1 MLKELLL
8 QFIISLLPVFAF
20 QLWNNFN
27 RGWRGIPVFIC
38 SFSAL
43 AMVLCML
50 VTYDYNGYEI
60 DFRVIPYVIG
70 SLYGGI
76 YGLIGLTVIYSAFRI
91 PVLDTSWETWSFV
104 IFMCLFITMMLL
116 FNRSFH
122 RLPRQKKQQSGI
134 IITTVI
140 MVYYSVTII
149 GYMLN
154 TGLDW
159 TNDFIITFTL
169 SVAASFAAVWISIF
183 IIESLKENKELHY
196 NMKRVSTS
204 YRREVEKL
212 QQFIDETMIAVI
224 IVNHHGRITHINDI
238 GYQLFHVQSNI
249 QERTEIVGKYFT
261 AFFNAEQ
268 QDSDA
273 KLLYE
278 ALKGN
283 KTQLEPRLEDGRTL
297 LKTAFCI
304 RNLQNGVITG
314 AALIAQDITELA
326 LLRDEVGRMER
337 LSLIGQMA
345 ASITHEIRNPM
356 AVIRG
361 FVQLMRE
368 RSPDNQQEYYQIVME
383 ELDRANMIISDFLS
397 LAQNRV
403 LQMEMKSLHD
413 IIKEMVPLLNADAN
427 LRGQSIE
434 VVLCEYIPLIM
445 LNDKEIKQLLLNL
458 ARNGMEAMNDKGVLR
473 IHTYYSE
480 ENDRIELRIQDEGV
494 GISQEQK
501 KRLFEPF
508 YTTKTRG
515 TGLGLPLCLSIAERH
530 NGRIDVESKES
541 EGTTFIVSFNSQAVN
556 SESA

>member
-20 QLWNNFN
+20 QLWNNFD

-38 SFSAL
+38 SLSAL
-43 AMVLCML
+43 SMVLCML
-50 VTYDYNGYEI
+50 VGSDYNGYEI
-60 DFRVIPYVIG
+60 DFRIIPYVIG

-76 YGLIGLTVIYSAFRI
+76 YGLFALSVIYSAFRI
-91 PVLDTSWETWSFV
+91 PVLDTPWETWSFV
-104 IFMCLFITMMLL
+104 VFMVVFIAMMLL
-116 FNRSFH
+116 FTRSFA
-122 RLPRQKKQQSGI
+122 RLPRQKKQQSGL

-140 MVYYSVTII
+140 LICFTVSII
-149 GYMLN
+149 GYVI
-154 TGLDW
+154 TSGLPW
-159 TNDFIITFTL
+159 TNELTITYMV
-169 SVAASFAAVWISIF
+169 SVTASFAAVWVSIF
-183 IIESLKENKELHY
+183 IIESLKENKQLHY
-196 NMKRVSTS
+196 SMQRVSTS

-224 IVNHHGRITHINDI
+224 IVNHNGRITHINDM

-249 QERTEIVGKYFT
+249 QERSEIVGKYFT
-261 AFFNAEQ
+261 SFFNAEQ
-268 QDSDA
+268 QESDG
-273 KLLYE
+273 KLLFE

-283 KTQLEPRLEDGRTL
+283 KTQLEQRFEDGRTF

-368 RSPDNQQEYYQIVME
+368 RSPDSQQEYYQIVME

-413 IIKEMVPLLNADAN
+413 IIREMVPLLNADAN
-427 LRGQSIE
+427 LRGQAIE
-434 VVLCEYIPLIM
+434 VNLCEFIPLIM

-473 IHTYYSE
+473 IHTTYSE
-480 ENDRIELRIQDEGV
+480 EKDWIELRIQDEGV
-494 GISQEQK
+494 GISLEQK

-530 NGRIDVESKES
+530 NGRIEVESHEG
-541 EGTTFIVSFNSQAVN
+541 EGTTFIVSFNSQSDN
-556 SESA
+556 SKSA